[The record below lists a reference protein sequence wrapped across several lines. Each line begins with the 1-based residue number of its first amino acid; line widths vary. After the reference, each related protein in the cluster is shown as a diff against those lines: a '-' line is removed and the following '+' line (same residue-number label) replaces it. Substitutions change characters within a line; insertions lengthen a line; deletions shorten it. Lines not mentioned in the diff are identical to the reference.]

1 MNDTIH
7 VAVVIGILLIAFV
20 LITTPVSA
28 AAWSTQSYRFTT
40 SINPV
45 STHAFLYSQTVSPN
59 FQYANLNNY
68 LSSGSSVVNKNT
80 LTIPTMA
87 VSNDNWDSLF
97 SQAPA
102 FKYSCGCN

>member
-1 MNDTIH
+1 MNDTIR

-20 LITTPVSA
+20 IITTPVSA

-45 STHAFLYSQTVSPN
+45 STPAFVYSQTASPN

-68 LSSGSSVVNKNT
+68 LSSGPLVVNKNA
-80 LTIPTMA
+80 LAIPSLA
-87 VSNDNWDSLF
+87 VSNNNWDSLF
-97 SQAPA
+97 YQAPA